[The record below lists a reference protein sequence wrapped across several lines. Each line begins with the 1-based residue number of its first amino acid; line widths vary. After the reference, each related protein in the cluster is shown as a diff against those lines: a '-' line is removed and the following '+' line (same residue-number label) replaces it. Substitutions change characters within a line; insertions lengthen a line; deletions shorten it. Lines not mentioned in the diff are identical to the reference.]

1 MGKKNGQK
9 KRVVSDDHTQ
19 EEMLTSKTTLTTK
32 TTCFCFL
39 LPLSV
44 SKSWQKSLPF
54 KNLPY

>member
-1 MGKKNGQK
+1 MDKKK
-9 KRVVSDDHTQ
+9 ELSVTITQ